1 MSDKSSLKLE
11 KLSAP
16 KGSKRS
22 RKRLG
27 RGDGSGHGSFSGKG
41 MKGQKSRS
49 GGGVRVGFQGGQLA
63 LIKSLPMIRGFTAR
77 SHKSYQLVNLDQLM
91 LFESGSEINPAM
103 LKEVGLIR
111 DSSKLVKVLGRG
123 NCDKPI
129 IVEANR
135 FSDSARKKIEAA
147 GGTAR
152 EVI

>member
-1 MSDKSSLKLE
+1 LSDKSSLKLE

>member
-1 MSDKSSLKLE
+1 LSDKSSLKLE

-91 LFESGSEINPAM
+91 LFESGSEINPAR

-111 DSSKLVKVLGRG
+111 DSLKLVKVLGRG

-129 IVEANR
+129 IVEASR

>member
-111 DSSKLVKVLGRG
+111 DSLKLVKVLGRG

-129 IVEANR
+129 IVEASR

>member
-111 DSSKLVKVLGRG
+111 DSSKLLNVLGRG

-129 IVEANR
+129 IVEASR
-135 FSDSARKKIEAA
+135 FSDSARKKSKLLVAQLV
-147 GGTAR
+147 R
-152 EVI
+152 

>member
-91 LFESGSEINPAM
+91 LFESGSEINSAM

>member
-49 GGGVRVGFQGGQLA
+49 GGGDRVGFQGGQLA

-129 IVEANR
+129 FDGYGVV
-135 FSDSARKKIEAA
+135 
-147 GGTAR
+147 T
-152 EVI
+152 

>member
-1 MSDKSSLKLE
+1 MSDKSFLKLE

>member
-16 KGSKRS
+16 KGSKRA

-27 RGDGSGHGSFSGKG
+27 RGDGSGHGSFSGRG

-91 LFESGSEINPAM
+91 LFESGSEITPII
-103 LKEVGLIR
+103 LEEVGLIR
-111 DSSKLVKVLGRG
+111 DASKLVKILGRG

-129 IVEANR
+129 MVEANR
-135 FSDSARKKIEAA
+135 FSDSARKKIEDA